1 MVSSFSLALLLVSA
15 ASTLLVRADVV
26 PDTPATGTA
35 GSTCSITWTGDSSS
49 SSNWSDMAI
58 EFMTGDNFDMVF
70 LTTVA
75 TGLDGT
81 KSGSYSWTC
90 PEVNPYSAI
99 YFYQFISPVESG
111 NPVWTTRFA
120 IASSSGETTTPP
132 NSTQPDGEAIPW
144 GTGALVDA
152 SSVSAVPSFA
162 SGVTSGSVPAT
173 SATASASV
181 SSSSSIAA
189 ASSVSTSATSAASA
203 SKSASKSAGVVTVSG
218 NTSGAAGAKTT
229 ATSVS
234 TTGADEAASTPS
246 SANAGLV
253 LAVDAR
259 VWTATFGVISS
270 AVAVALFL

>member
-1 MVSSFSLALLLVSA
+1 MVSSFSLAFLLVSA

-49 SSNWSDMAI
+49 NWSDMAI
-58 EFMTGDNFDMVF
+58 EFMTGDNFNMVF

-189 ASSVSTSATSAASA
+189 ASSVSTSAASA
-203 SKSASKSAGVVTVSG
+203 T
-218 NTSGAAGAKTT
+218 
-229 ATSVS
+229 
-234 TTGADEAASTPS
+234 ASTPS

-259 VWTATFGVISS
+259 VWAATFGVISS

>member
-1 MVSSFSLALLLVSA
+1 MVSSFSLALLLASA
-15 ASTLLVRADVV
+15 ASTLLVQADLV
-26 PDTPATGTA
+26 PDTPSTGTA
-35 GSTCSITWTGDSSS
+35 GSTCSITWAGDSSS

-173 SATASASV
+173 SASASASV

-189 ASSVSTSATSAASA
+189 VSSVSTSAA
-203 SKSASKSAGVVTVSG
+203 SASKSAGVVTVSG

-229 ATSVS
+229 TTSIS

-270 AVAVALFL
+270 AMALALFL